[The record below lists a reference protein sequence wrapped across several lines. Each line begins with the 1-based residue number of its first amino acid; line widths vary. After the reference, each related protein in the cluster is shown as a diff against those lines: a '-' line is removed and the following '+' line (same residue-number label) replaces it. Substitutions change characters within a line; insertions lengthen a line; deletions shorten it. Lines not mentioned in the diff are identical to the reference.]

1 MIMRDDEFVTMMQ
14 QKEEYEAQ
22 KLMEKEEQAITS
34 TSSGKAFLIVQRVLS
49 LHHFLQSSI
58 LQNLGATSKVTTLS
72 KDSVFFFADSLLQ
85 LQAVFRV
92 AGEMPLWT

>member
-1 MIMRDDEFVTMMQ
+1 MRDDEFVTMMQ

-22 KLMEKEEQAITS
+22 KLMEKEKRDMTS

-58 LQNLGATSKVTTLS
+58 LQNLGVTSKVTTLS

-92 AGEMPLWT
+92 AGEMPLLT